1 MTAPRYRAGRSDADL
16 AVSSRADDTSLR
28 TGARPEP
35 IGTRRVGAL
44 FEQVL
49 QHEPAVEDGPAAV
62 YRRVDRMRRRRVRTL
77 LGVGVGLVLAIG
89 TIGYGVTTAL
99 LPRSVTLTPVDTSP
113 TAPSEP
119 ALAVLAPVLAGKGYR
134 IVPRAPLGGTGW
146 RQYLVV
152 AADGK
157 PRGLVEISAY
167 ATPNGLCFPVLADA
181 KACARPQLAPG
192 NVDYVR
198 YSADKD
204 VDWQVTEVISRRRA
218 DGRTIVVLATG
229 ERGTGNRAAGRPPLT
244 GLEAARVAVDPR
256 TARAFA
262 PEERCATPDATC
274 PALKVPVPVKP

>member
-1 MTAPRYRAGRSDADL
+1 MTAPRYRPGRSDADL
-16 AVSSRADDTSLR
+16 AVSDRADDTSLH
-28 TGARPEP
+28 TGTRPEP

-77 LGVGVGLVLAIG
+77 LATGVGLVLAIG
-89 TIGYGVTTAL
+89 AIGYGVTTVL
-99 LPRSVTLTPVDTSP
+99 LPRAATLTVADTTP
-113 TAPSEP
+113 AVPSEP
-119 ALAVLAPVLAGKGYR
+119 VLAVLAPVLAEKGYR

-152 AADGK
+152 AGDGK
-157 PRGLVEISAY
+157 PQGLVEISAY
-167 ATPNGLCFPVLADA
+167 ATPSGLCFPVLADA

-192 NVDYVR
+192 YVDYVR

-204 VDWQVTEVISRRRA
+204 VDWQVTEVIARRRA
-218 DGRTIVVLATG
+218 DGRTIAVLATG
-229 ERGTGNRAAGRPPLT
+229 ERGTGSATAGRPPLT
-244 GLEAARVAVDPR
+244 GLEAVRVAVDPR

-262 PEERCATPDATC
+262 PQERCATPDAAC
-274 PALKVPVPVKP
+274 PALKVPVPQKS